1 MKVMSFVAKNHDPTI
16 FHVAN
21 NRVHPLISTIKDR
34 GIFFSKSKFASK
46 FSRDRPIVKIKAF
59 SPNVV

>member
-16 FHVAN
+16 FHV
-21 NRVHPLISTIKDR
+21 IKDR